1 MTHSGVVKSLL
12 LLCVIAIAS
21 ASDDKTDR
29 ATLKGVTAV
38 CTVVE
43 ASGRLHK
50 EDLQAAI
57 EKKLSEAAITIDKN
71 ATTCLFLNVRALQAI
86 GRPVVGRKEK
96 PIPLYAVDV
105 RLELLQTVLL
115 SRDKTTKAYAP
126 TWSTENMATVSADEL
141 GKTVA
146 EMASG
151 LVDRF
156 VAAYKSANPQ

>member
-1 MTHSGVVKSLL
+1 MTCSGVVKSLFL
-12 LLCVIAIAS
+12 LWLTAIAC

-29 ATLKGVTAV
+29 ATLKGVTGV

-43 ASGRLHK
+43 APDRLRK

-57 EKKLSEAAITIDKN
+57 EKKLTQAEIPIDKN
-71 ATTCLFLNVRALQAI
+71 ATTCLFLNVRALQALGRQVI
-86 GRPVVGRKEK
+86 GRKDK
-96 PIPLYAVDV
+96 PIPLYAVDL

-141 GKTVA
+141 AKTVT
-146 EMASG
+146 EMTAG

>member
-1 MTHSGVVKSLL
+1 MTNSAVLKSLL
-12 LLCVIAIAS
+12 LIWLIAIAA

-43 ASGRLHK
+43 APARLRK

-57 EKKLSEAAITIDKN
+57 ENKLTQAAITIDKN

-86 GRPVVGRKEK
+86 GRQAVGRKDK
-96 PIPLYAVDV
+96 PIPLYALDL
-105 RLELLQTVLL
+105 RLEFLQTVLL
-115 SRDKTTKAYAP
+115 SRDKTAKAYAP

-146 EMASG
+146 EMTAG

>member
-1 MTHSGVVKSLL
+1 MTCSAILKSLL
-12 LLCVIAIAS
+12 LLGLIAIAA

-43 ASGRLHK
+43 APDRLRK

-57 EKKLSEAAITIDKN
+57 EKKLTQAAITIDKS
-71 ATTCLFLNVRALQAI
+71 ATTCLFLNVRALQALGRQVI
-86 GRPVVGRKEK
+86 GRKDK
-96 PIPLYAVDV
+96 PIPLYAVDL

-126 TWSTENMATVSADEL
+126 TWSADNMATVSADEL

-146 EMASG
+146 EMTDG

-156 VAAYKSANPQ
+156 VAAYKSANLR